1 LRAAWLPA
9 AVMQAAAA
17 AGDPGATPI
26 TFPGRQSVT
35 KSALLI
41 HGTAVD
47 LVALK
52 SDGLPLKSQRSTPS
66 PVRLRSVPVSMTPH
80 GCAPN
85 KTNNR
90 VQLPTFKQ
98 LRVPLDAGDRVRR
111 RQRESVSHVVVA
123 ARVLTLRMIAV
134 HG

>member
-1 LRAAWLPA
+1 
-9 AVMQAAAA
+9 MQAAAA

-26 TFPGRQSVT
+26 TFPPASVT

-41 HGTAVD
+41 HGTPVD

-85 KTNNR
+85 KLTIEFSCHPSSNCAYPLMPGTAYVADNVNR
-90 VQLPTFKQ
+90 C
-98 LRVPLDAGDRVRR
+98 
-111 RQRESVSHVVVA
+111 
-123 ARVLTLRMIAV
+123 RMS
-134 HG
+134 